1 MPVCFKVIGEVIGT
15 TNYRGVRGLS
25 VLNDQEMFFPLVE
38 FLRLRNEALHNIC
51 LFYLHPRWDQR
62 AEEFLG
68 FLSCR
73 AYPITM
79 VTTRYLTV
87 RRPDAPSSWAMLMRR
102 STSRLKLRTWKVGFL
117 TQLDIKVMFIPK
129 HVNPWSVVSLWP
141 GPVTESSL
149 VLSWLLSSLGGSIF
163 CRQGLGFITFASPDL
178 TGTQG
183 CRLKPAHQ
191 GLRASLWLQVE
202 SAALVWPSWLSTNW
216 RKIEGKRALEKP
228 GKDSSTEWPGQ
239 SSRLRRPVV
248 LQLFGPRSLYTHKNY
263 WRPQMDWFSI

>member
-38 FLRLRNEALHNIC
+38 FPRLRNEALHNIC

-79 VTTRYLTV
+79 ITTRYLTV

-117 TQLDIKVMFIPK
+117 TQLDIKVIFIPK

-141 GPVTESSL
+141 GPVTELSL
-149 VLSWLLSSLGGSIF
+149 VLSWLLSSLGGSTF
-163 CRQGLGFITFASPDL
+163 CRQGTWVYHLCF
-178 TGTQG
+178 
-183 CRLKPAHQ
+183 
-191 GLRASLWLQVE
+191 
-202 SAALVWPSWLSTNW
+202 
-216 RKIEGKRALEKP
+216 
-228 GKDSSTEWPGQ
+228 
-239 SSRLRRPVV
+239 SRSDRNSV
-248 LQLFGPRSLYTHKNY
+248 LQAEAWTSGLEGLPAAPGGVCCPRVAILAQH
-263 WRPQMDWFSI
+263 